1 MERFIVILK
10 DMPSIITALTLV
22 QNNVIQTYTQQTQ
35 SQVILGNTDHSRY
48 KNTWILNSVQDLVIL
63 KHLLLDYCLK
73 IKN

>member
-1 MERFIVILK
+1 MILK